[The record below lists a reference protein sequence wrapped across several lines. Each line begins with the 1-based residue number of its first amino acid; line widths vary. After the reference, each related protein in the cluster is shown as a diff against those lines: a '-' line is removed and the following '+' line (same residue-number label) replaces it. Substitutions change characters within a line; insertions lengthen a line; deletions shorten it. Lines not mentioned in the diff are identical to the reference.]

1 MDCREVEMVIIELVD
16 HPIASEAQ
24 LELDAHLETCPSC
37 RRFAAGYLEI
47 KRSIAAMETPQPPLI
62 LLERTRRLCYDGL
75 KFSHV
80 QQQNSAEEKI
90 PKLILLAFIG
100 TLIIG
105 IGWAIATI
113 INFITTRIISQ
124 QFVILI
130 WIVIIHNLIIFMA
143 VPLLLGASKAYNLS
157 LNVDQFSNIT
167 NR

>member
-1 MDCREVEMVIIELVD
+1 MLITGIPKEEVKTMDCREVEMVIIDLVD

-47 KRSIAAMETPQPPLI
+47 KRFIAAMETHQPPLF
-62 LLERTRRLCYDGL
+62 LLERTRRLYYDGL
-75 KFSHV
+75 KFPHF
-80 QQQNSAEEKI
+80 QKQNVAAEKI
-90 PKLILLAFIG
+90 PRLILLAFIG

-105 IGWAIATI
+105 IDWAIATI
-113 INFITTRIISQ
+113 ITFITTRIISQ

-143 VPLLLGASKAYNLS
+143 VPLLLGVSKDYN
-157 LNVDQFSNIT
+157 
-167 NR
+167 